1 MNTRTITKRLAGR
14 IHNARK
20 ASQSKRY
27 NTALRAQERIRV
39 LSEVLAMINSY
50 RKTKGL
56 Q

>member
-1 MNTRTITKRLAGR
+1 MNTRTIAKRLAVR
-14 IHNARK
+14 INYARK

-27 NTALRAQERIRV
+27 NTSLRAQERIRV
-39 LSEVLAMINSY
+39 LTEVIEMINAY